1 MKKHKIINISFF
13 VILSIIYI
21 CSSYIIED
29 KNVLSV
35 LMEIA
40 FTAIAILLINS
51 FFDKTHDKYS
61 DDNYTKYLI
70 VFIINLVLF
79 DSIGYFAEQYIEFN
93 DNRIILLIQCILVAI
108 FLLTAYIF
116 KIRLDVKACNMK
128 TIIVTC
134 IIGAMFVYETIYES
148 TIIMEPKLIDT
159 SLYFIRLMFFPAFYE
174 EVIYRSAL
182 FKGLKRFIS
191 DEHIINIIQAIIF
204 GVGHFTHYANFG
216 IWGIL
221 LTSSQILMGYL
232 FGILYMKSRS
242 LIPSIIIH
250 ALSDLT
256 F

>member
-13 VILSIIYI
+13 IILSIIYI
-21 CSSYIIED
+21 CSYYII
-29 KNVLSV
+29 NNNHVSAV
-35 LMEIA
+35 FMEIT
-40 FTAIAILLINS
+40 FTAIAILLINV
-51 FFDKTHDKYS
+51 FFDKTQDEYN

-70 VFIINLVLF
+70 VFIINVVLF
-79 DSIGYFAEQYIEFN
+79 DAIGYFVEQYIEFN
-93 DNRIILLIQCILVAI
+93 DNRVKLFIQCILVAI

-116 KIRLDVKACNMK
+116 KIKLDVKACSVK
-128 TIIVTC
+128 TIIVTL
-134 IIGAMFVYETIYES
+134 IIGTMFVYETIYES

-191 DEHIINIIQAIIF
+191 DEHIINIIQSIIF

-242 LIPSIIIH
+242 LIPSIIVH